1 MPERLVP
8 AIDISPFENGS
19 AGEKRSIAAQVDA
32 ACREIGFLVIA
43 GHGIPRTYFDDAFAA
58 GRAFFD
64 LPETE
69 KRRTISPGGL
79 EFLGYTAPLTRNLA
93 ATLGEERP
101 PDLREI
107 FTVGAGE
114 HFASDFAG
122 LPGVD
127 DLYAPN
133 RWPNRPDD
141 FEAVHLRLY
150 RAMEAVS
157 ARMMRIFSLSLGLPE
172 GYFAD
177 KIDRHFSPLGSFHY
191 PALTAPPRPG
201 QLRCGAHTDFG
212 SLTMLAMDAV
222 TGDAVTGD
230 AVTGDAVTGDAEI
243 GDAVIGDEASGGLQV
258 QTPNGN
264 WEDVTAGPDE
274 LVLNI
279 GDMMARWT
287 NDHWTSTLH
296 RVAVP
301 AAENAGRR
309 RQSIGY
315 FLHPNYDAEVRCLE
329 TCTSPDDPPRYP
341 TVTAGAEMYKKL
353 TSRIDGEKPQ

>member
-8 AIDISPFENGS
+8 AIDIGPFEHGS

-32 ACREIGFLVIA
+32 ACRAIGFLVIT
-43 GHGIPRTYFDDAFAA
+43 GHGIPRAYFDDAFTA

-64 LPETE
+64 LPDAE
-69 KRRTISPGGL
+69 KRHTISPGGL

-107 FTVGAGE
+107 FTVGTGE
-114 HFASDFAG
+114 RFAADFAG
-122 LPGVD
+122 LPGAG

-133 RWPNRPDD
+133 RWPNRPDG
-141 FEAVHLRLY
+141 FETAHLRLY
-150 RAMEAVS
+150 RAMEALS
-157 ARMMRIFSLSLGLPE
+157 ERMMRIFAVALGLTE
-172 GYFAD
+172 DYFTD

-191 PALTAPPRPG
+191 PALAAPPRPG

-222 TGDAVTGD
+222 AGDGAPRRDQDGRD
-230 AVTGDAVTGDAEI
+230 AHGHHAL
-243 GDAVIGDEASGGLQV
+243 GGLQV
-258 QTPNGN
+258 RTPSGD

-301 AAENAGRR
+301 AADIAGRR

-329 TCTSPDDPPRYP
+329 TCTSADNPPRYP

-353 TSRIDGEKPQ
+353 TSRIDGEMPR

>member
-1 MPERLVP
+1 MPEQSVP
-8 AIDISPFENGS
+8 VIDIGPFHRGS
-19 AGEKRSIAAQVDA
+19 AAGKRSVAEAVDT
-32 ACREIGFLVIA
+32 ACRTVGFLVVS
-43 GHGIPRTYFDDAFAA
+43 GHGVPRADIDDAFAA

-64 LPETE
+64 LAESE
-69 KRRTISPGGL
+69 KRRCVAPGAL
-79 EFLGYTAPLTRNLA
+79 RFLGYTAPRTRNLA

-107 FTVGAGE
+107 FTVGPSE
-114 HFASDFAG
+114 RFAPDFDG

-133 RWPNRPDD
+133 LWPDRPEG

-150 RAMEAVS
+150 ERMESLAE
-157 ARMMRIFSLSLGLPE
+157 RMMRIFAVALDLPE
-172 GYFAD
+172 TYFAD

-191 PALTAPPRPG
+191 PGLTGPPEPG

-212 SLTMLAMDAV
+212 GVTLLAMD
-222 TGDAVTGD
+222 DAG
-230 AVTGDAVTGDAEI
+230 GN
-243 GDAVIGDEASGGLQV
+243 GGLQIRR
-258 QTPNGN
+258 PDGG
-264 WEDVTAGPDE
+264 WEDVTAGPGQ

-287 NDHWTSTLH
+287 NDRWKSTLH

-301 AAENAGRR
+301 PRDDAGVR

-329 TCTSPDDPPRYP
+329 TCVSPGEPPRYP
-341 TVTAGAEMYKKL
+341 PVTAGSEMYKKL
-353 TSRIDGEKPQ
+353 SARIDRRASR

>member
-8 AIDISPFENGS
+8 AIDIAPFEHGS
-19 AGEKRSIAAQVDA
+19 EAEKLAIAGQVDA
-32 ACREIGFLVIA
+32 ACRAIGFLVIT
-43 GHGIPRTYFDDAFAA
+43 GHGIPRQHFDDAFAA

-64 LPETE
+64 LPDAE
-69 KRRTISPGGL
+69 KRRAISPGGL

-107 FTVGAGE
+107 FTVGSGE
-114 HFASDFAG
+114 RFGPDFAG
-122 LPGVD
+122 LPGAE

-133 RWPNRPDD
+133 LWPDRPDG
-141 FEAVHLRLY
+141 FAAIHLRLY
-150 RAMEAVS
+150 RAMETLS
-157 ARMMRIFSLSLGLPE
+157 ERMMRIFALALGLSE
-172 GYFAD
+172 DYFAD

-191 PALTAPPRPG
+191 PALAAPPHPG

-212 SLTMLAMDAV
+212 SLTMLAMAGA
-222 TGDAVTGD
+222 TGDAAVGDDAPRDRTG
-230 AVTGDAVTGDAEI
+230 
-243 GDAVIGDEASGGLQV
+243 GGLQV
-258 QTPNGN
+258 QTPNGD

-287 NDHWTSTLH
+287 NDRWTSTLH

-301 AAENAGRR
+301 PADTGGTR

-341 TVTAGAEMYKKL
+341 AVTAGAEMYKKL
-353 TSRIDGEKPQ
+353 TARIAGDTPT

>member
-8 AIDISPFENGS
+8 AIDIAPFEDGS
-19 AGEKRSIAAQVDA
+19 VAQKLAIAGQVDA
-32 ACREIGFLVIA
+32 ACQSIGFLVIT
-43 GHGIPRTYFDDAFAA
+43 GHGISRQHFDDAFAA

-64 LPETE
+64 LPDTE
-69 KRRTISPGGL
+69 KRRAISPGGL

-93 ATLGEERP
+93 ATLGDERP

-107 FTVGAGE
+107 FTVGAGAR
-114 HFASDFAG
+114 FASDFAD
-122 LPGVD
+122 LPGAG

-133 RWPNRPDD
+133 RWPGRPDG

-150 RAMEAVS
+150 RAMEALS
-157 ARMMRIFSLSLGLPE
+157 ERMMRIFAVALGLSE
-172 GYFAD
+172 DYYVD

-191 PALTAPPRPG
+191 PALAAPPHPG

-212 SLTMLAMDAV
+212 SLTLLAMDGATDV
-222 TGDAVTGD
+222 DSLGDGTP
-230 AVTGDAVTGDAEI
+230 
-243 GDAVIGDEASGGLQV
+243 GGLQV
-258 QTPNGN
+258 QTPRGD

-287 NDHWTSTLH
+287 NDRWTSTLH

-301 AAENAGRR
+301 PADTAGTR

-329 TCTSPDDPPRYP
+329 TCTSPDNPPRYP
-341 TVTAGAEMYKKL
+341 TATAGAEMYKKL
-353 TSRIDGEKPQ
+353 TSRIATEPPTRSRLTP

>member
-8 AIDISPFENGS
+8 AIDIGPFEHGS
-19 AGEKRSIAAQVDA
+19 AGEKRSIAARVDA
-32 ACREIGFLVIA
+32 ACREIGFLVIT
-43 GHGIPRTYFDDAFAA
+43 GHGIPKAFFDDAFAA

-64 LPETE
+64 LPEAE

-133 RWPNRPDD
+133 RWPDRPDG

-150 RAMEAVS
+150 RAMEILS
-157 ARMMRIFSLSLGLPE
+157 ARMMRIFALSLGLPE
-172 GYFAD
+172 DYFAD

-191 PALTAPPRPG
+191 PALTAPARPG

-222 TGDAVTGD
+222 VGEG
-230 AVTGDAVTGDAEI
+230 
-243 GDAVIGDEASGGLQV
+243 ASGGLQV
-258 QTPNGN
+258 QTPNGD

-301 AAENAGRR
+301 DADNGGRR